1 MADQSITQLPVALS
15 LTGDEQTVVV
25 QNGVTKQASVTQI
38 ANAASPGKLITNSS
52 YNPTTGYLTF
62 YYSDGTTSAVGPIAG
77 SSGGSGSSGYSGF
90 SGYSGKSGYSGY
102 SGSGLSGFSGFS
114 GSGISG
120 YSGAGFSGYSGYS
133 GISGI
138 NGMGVS
144 GYSGYSGGPG
154 ASGISGYSGSGISGY
169 SGAGFSGYS
178 GYSGAGFSGYSG
190 YSGGLGASGY
200 SGMSGYS
207 GAGTSGFSG
216 FSGYSG
222 QTGAGGVVANYG
234 KFYDTTTQTNAAGAS
249 GSNVITI
256 NNVTTSQG
264 VSIVS
269 SSRITFASTGTYLI
283 NLLGQ
288 FVSIGAG
295 TDYKVFVWSALNGS
309 NVTQSKFEFSTGG
322 INGQVLANVQFV
334 ANVTAGDYYQFY
346 WNSANTNMQLQPTAA
361 GTSPTTPAAPSVDL
375 IVAQITFTQS
385 GFSGFSG
392 YSGFSGAGT
401 SGYSGYSGG
410 SGGSGAS
417 GYSGSGISGYSGSG
431 ISGYSGY
438 SGLGLSGYSGY
449 SGGPGASGT
458 SGYSGSGLS
467 GFSGIS
473 GYSGATGA
481 SGYSGYS
488 GWSGISGVSGYSGA
502 TGPSTTINAT
512 NSATNAKY
520 YLVGLPALGSNQT
533 AYGFS
538 GNELTYN
545 PATGDLESYHVNATG
560 NIASAANRGAF
571 SYGTLDYSDTNIMAS
586 FAANIDTYAQVILQ
600 NINDGT
606 QASVDLIVSGS
617 SGSAT
622 SFYGDFGIN
631 STGFS
636 AAGSFGL
643 PNATYLYSHGGDL
656 VLGTQTSNSLRLVTN
671 NSTVDAVTINTAN
684 AIAVNGSFGTSGY
697 ILQTNG
703 SGYAPTWVVNSGGG
717 GGGTPGGSTTQAQYN
732 NAGSFGGILNV
743 TVKSGQTTARIDPR
757 VLIGSNSATSVTPDI
772 SQYDMYVWE
781 ALSTAGTLTINVPTG
796 IPLVGNTLMFRIQ
809 DDGSTGAV
817 TLSWNAIFRQI
828 NVPIPTTTGGA
839 GKVTYVGCI
848 YNTSSSTW
856 DVIASG
862 TQF

>member
-52 YNPTTGYLTF
+52 YDPATGYLTF
-62 YYSDGTTSAVGPIAG
+62 YYSDGTTSSVGPIAG
-77 SSGGSGSSGYSGF
+77 SPGPIGGSGF

-102 SGSGLSGFSGFS
+102 SGGPGASGISGYS

-178 GYSGAGFSGYSG
+178 GYSGLGLSGYSGISG
-190 YSGGLGASGY
+190 YSGGPGASGTSGY
-200 SGMSGYS
+200 SGSGVSGY
-207 GAGTSGFSG
+207 SG

-234 KFYDTTTQTNAAGAS
+234 RFFDTTTQTNVAGAS

-256 NNVTTSQG
+256 DSVSTAQG

-269 SSRITFASTGTYLI
+269 GSRVTFASTGTYLI

-288 FVSIGAG
+288 FITTGSGS
-295 TDYKVFVWSALNGS
+295 DYKVDVWSALNGA
-309 NVTQSKFEFSTGG
+309 NVSQSKFEFTTAGVG
-322 INGQVLANVQFV
+322 GQVLANVQFV
-334 ANVTAGDYYQFY
+334 VNVTAGDYYQFY
-346 WNSANTNMQLQPTAA
+346 WNSANTTMQLQPMAA

-410 SGGSGAS
+410 SGGAGASGIS

-431 ISGYSGY
+431 VSGYSGY

-488 GWSGISGVSGYSGA
+488 GATGTSGISGYSGA

-545 PATGDLESYHVNATG
+545 PSTGDFNAYHVNAYG

-586 FAANIDTYAQVILQ
+586 FVDNVDTYAQVILQ
-600 NINDGT
+600 NTSEGA

-622 SFYGDFGIN
+622 TNYGDFGIN

-636 AAGSFGL
+636 APGSLGL

-656 VLGTQTSNSLRLVTN
+656 VIGTQTANLLRLVTN
-671 NSTVDAVTINTAN
+671 NNVTDAVTINTAN

-697 ILQTNG
+697 VLQTNG
-703 SGYAPTWVVNSGGG
+703 SGYAPTWVAVSGG
-717 GGGTPGGSTTQAQYN
+717 GGGTPGGVDTQAQYN
-732 NAGSFGGILNV
+732 ISGSFGGITNV
-743 TVKSGQTTARIDPR
+743 IVPSGQNTARINPR
-757 VLIGSNSATSVTPDI
+757 TFSTGTSATAVTPNLNEFD
-772 SQYDMYVWE
+772 QYNWTE
-781 ALSTAGTLTINVPTG
+781 QQTTLTINAPTG
-796 IPLVGNTLMFRIQ
+796 TPVDGNKLIFRIL
-809 DDGSTGAV
+809 DNGTSVNLNLTAYTPVGV
-817 TLSWNAIFRQI
+817 TLPTAT
-828 NVPIPTTTGGA
+828 VPSKT
-839 GKVTYVGCI
+839 TYVGVI
-848 YNTSSSTW
+848 YNSYGTSGVGRW
-856 DVIASG
+856 DAIAVT
-862 TQF
+862 TQA